1 MTARKRYRTFGSVAQ
16 KGANKFQA
24 SYKHEGKTYYGP
36 RRFPTRTDANNW
48 LAMEQA
54 LIANGKWTD
63 PKVPDPVN
71 TATPV
76 FKTFALK
83 HIELQT
89 TAAGAQLKPSTRA
102 KYKSYVNAGLA
113 HIADTPIDKISKSVV
128 DQLWIRWIAG
138 GRLTTASKHYKLLH
152 AVMERA
158 RKDGWLGENA
168 SNPCQVRGAQNAST
182 KRELR
187 TPSLEEVVAL
197 ANAINPRFSLLTL
210 LAAFTGLRFGEI
222 TALRRKHF
230 SRQGGRYEIDVV
242 DAVTFVERQ
251 FVSGKP
257 KSASGIRKKLVSS
270 KLTTLIDTYLSTL
283 RNDPDALVFASA
295 GGVYLRNDVLNKA
308 MNSAAK
314 RAGLNPRG
322 FSPHSLRRAGATEY
336 ANRGANIAEVQE
348 YLGDSSA
355 AAALRYINT
364 TNRASELIERFA
376 VDIPVG
382 RF

>member
-1 MTARKRYRTFGSVAQ
+1 MSTTSNKRYRSFGSVAQ

-48 LAMEQA
+48 LAIEQA
-54 LIANGKWTD
+54 LIAKGTWTD

-71 TATPV
+71 TATPD

-113 HIADTPIDKISKSVV
+113 RIADTPIDKISKSLV
-128 DQLWIRWIAG
+128 DQLWIKWIAG

-182 KRELR
+182 KRVLR
-187 TPSLEEVVAL
+187 TPSMEEVVTL
-197 ANAINPRFSLLTL
+197 ANVINPRFSLLTL

-230 SRQGGRYEIDVV
+230 SRQGERYVIDVV
-242 DAVTFVERQ
+242 GAVTFVERQ
-251 FVSGKP
+251 FVLDKP
-257 KSASGIRKKLVSS
+257 KSASGIRTKLVSS

-314 RAGLNPRG
+314 RAGLDPRG

-364 TNRASELIERFA
+364 TNRSVELVER
-376 VDIPVG
+376 IG
-382 RF
+382 EGIWNQ